1 MSNVIQLT
9 TQADKEKS
17 LQKQGLE
24 EVAKILGDQ
33 FANTNVRSI
42 VAVVYYKDE
51 DPETV
56 NYYIAGD
63 YTQDRQILGDIRM
76 LEQSVL
82 EGEI

>member
-9 TQADKEKS
+9 TQAEKDTAI
-17 LQKQGLE
+17 QKQGLT
-24 EVAKILGDQ
+24 EVAEILNRQ
-33 FANTNVRSI
+33 FTNKNVRSI
-42 VAVVYYKDE
+42 LAVVYYKDE
-51 DPETV
+51 DTETV

-63 YTQDRQILGDIRM
+63 YTQDRQILGDIRL